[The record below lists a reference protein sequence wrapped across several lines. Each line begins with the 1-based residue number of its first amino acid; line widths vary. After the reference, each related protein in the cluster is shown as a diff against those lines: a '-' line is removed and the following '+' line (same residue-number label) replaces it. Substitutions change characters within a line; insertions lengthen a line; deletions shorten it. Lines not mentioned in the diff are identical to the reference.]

1 MHEKTKSKLA
11 FMTAVGLTNDPATIR
26 PSTSASINLFV
37 PLDVFLPGLSP
48 AASGAFFRKKSL
60 PARPPRS

>member
-1 MHEKTKSKLA
+1 MRNKTKSKLA
-11 FMTAVGLTNDPATIR
+11 FLTAVEHTNDPATIR

-37 PLDVFLPGLSP
+37 SLDVFLPGLSP

-60 PARPPRS
+60 PSRPPQS